1 MANQLGI
8 STLRTSA
15 IYANVFKSGCEW
27 LLHLFD
33 TVAGSLCNVFA
44 IHLLIIPL
52 STNTVLTRFKS
63 AILQLFVVFSV
74 KLLLLTGN
82 KEYICIKLLK
92 RVLFSKHKAFLC
104 AKWTVSCSL
113 LTRECLHLYTRWG
126 GLYPPYQHTSKL
138 YLP

>member
-82 KEYICIKLLK
+82 KEYICIKLPK
-92 RVLFSKHKAFLC
+92 SVLFSQTQGIFVCKMDCFMLF
-104 AKWTVSCSL
+104 TN
-113 LTRECLHLYTRWG
+113 TRMSSPVY
-126 GLYPPYQHTSKL
+126 
-138 YLP
+138 